1 MMHKKNTNYKN
12 NSLEKEV
19 GWNAS
24 NLFYIFLNEL
34 DMDYRDAY
42 YSNDWNRMYKVFKL
56 KYMKVNS
63 FILPKATDKEKLL
76 LKDDNTIKL
85 KLKDFKNG
93 NNDHSNRFNN
103 SIVEVVLDIIEKKMI
118 LIDQLM
124 TKAGMNLLL
133 KQIQED
139 RPAALGGDDF

>member
-1 MMHKKNTNYKN
+1 MHKKNTNYKN